1 MKQIDEHRFQA
12 DENKIFMHNA
22 TLVRMGNRIY
32 ISSDDSIA
40 NYAEVPMTDEE
51 IRASMEKTTAHNTV
65 DKKRLKVGKIPHQR
79 GRK

>member
-1 MKQIDEHRFQA
+1 MKQIDKHRFQA

-40 NYAEVPMTDEE
+40 NYAEISMTDEE
-51 IRASMEKTTAHNTV
+51 IRASQEQAKDLNTA
-65 DKKRLKVGKIPHQR
+65 DKKKGQVGNILHQR

>member
-12 DENKIFMHNA
+12 DEYKIFMHNT

-32 ISSDDSIA
+32 IASDDSIA

-51 IRASMEKTTAHNTV
+51 IRASMEQTTAHNTA
-65 DKKRLKVGKIPHQR
+65 DKKRVKAGKIPRQL

>member
-12 DENKIFMHNA
+12 DKYKIFMHNT

-32 ISSDDSIA
+32 IASDDSIA

-51 IRASMEKTTAHNTV
+51 IRASMEQTIAHNTA
-65 DKKRLKVGKIPHQR
+65 DKKRVKAGKIPHQL